1 MEKLPKVNRLSG
13 LRWHQLSEE
22 AREKDEHLEA
32 LKFIEEA
39 IVNYQQE
46 KNYEGLSQA
55 LQSRFLIYKH
65 LFLLT
70 KDNLFAFMGQKDT
83 ETSLWISQKYNLQK
97 MISSCYFRLGEAA
110 MLFENY
116 TKAARQYQKA
126 ITYYH
131 GTNAEKGDYRYHLG
145 EALYRSGK
153 KKEGRENM
161 LHGLKEIQTNK
172 NEVDPFLVH
181 VWESGCHM
189 RLAELLKDDEPEEA
203 KKHLQQAEKIAN
215 SDKKLIIRRR
225 QIKELAKNFKKNI
238 H

>member
-1 MEKLPKVNRLSG
+1 MEKLPKQDRLSG

-22 AREKDEHLEA
+22 AREQDKHPEA

-70 KDNLFAFMGQKDT
+70 KDNVFAFMGQKDSQ
-83 ETSLWISQKYNLQK
+83 TSLWISQKYNLQK
-97 MISSCYFRLGEAA
+97 TIGSCYFRLGEAA
-110 MLFENY
+110 MLFEKY
-116 TKAARQYQKA
+116 KEAVEQYQKA
-126 ITYYH
+126 INNFY
-131 GTNAEKGDYRYHLG
+131 GFKAEKGDYRYHLG
-145 EALYRSGK
+145 EALYRSGE
-153 KKEGRENM
+153 KKEGKEKM
-161 LHGLKEIQTNK
+161 LQGLQEIQKNK
-172 NEVDPFLVH
+172 KGVDPFLIH
-181 VWESGCHM
+181 VWESGCHS
-189 RLAELLKDDEPEEA
+189 RLAELIKDDEPEEA

-215 SDKKLIIRRR
+215 SDEKLIIRRR